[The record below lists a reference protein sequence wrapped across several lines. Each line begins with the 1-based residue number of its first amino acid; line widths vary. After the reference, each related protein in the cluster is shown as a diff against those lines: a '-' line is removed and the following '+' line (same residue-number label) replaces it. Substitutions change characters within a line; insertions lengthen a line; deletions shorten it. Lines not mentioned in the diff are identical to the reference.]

1 VATMQAI
8 FDKGIA
14 SVPTTTTP
22 PSTEAPTTTVKPTTT
37 PPPTAAPTTPAPT
50 PAPPTAAPPTEAP
63 VTKPPTTPAPT
74 EAPTTVKA
82 TTTTV
87 APVTVMSV
95 LRSTPQFSEFAAV
108 VTATG
113 VDAQLSA
120 DTPMTLFAPTN
131 DALSP
136 DDVARLSGDRNAV
149 LQYLVPNQSLLLSQ
163 LNDGLLP
170 NAGGSSLVIDTTPTL
185 TVNGVAV
192 SVPDV
197 AAGKGTIQG
206 LADALP

>member
-1 VATMQAI
+1 
-8 FDKGIA
+8 
-14 SVPTTTTP
+14 
-22 PSTEAPTTTVKPTTT
+22 
-37 PPPTAAPTTPAPT
+37 
-50 PAPPTAAPPTEAP
+50 
-63 VTKPPTTPAPT
+63 
-74 EAPTTVKA
+74 
-82 TTTTV
+82 
-87 APVTVMSV
+87 MSV
-95 LRSTPQFSEFAAV
+95 LKSNPQFSEFTAV

-113 VDAQLSA
+113 VDSQLSA
-120 DTPMTLFAPTN
+120 DAPMTLFAPTN

-149 LQYLVPNQSLLLSQ
+149 LEYLVPNQALLVSQ
-163 LNDGLLP
+163 LADGLKLQSA
-170 NAGGSSLVIDTTPTL
+170 AGTTLTIDTTPTL